1 MYYANGKKQ
10 AEKGGYS
17 RIRLFETL
25 NEEELIVDNTGE
37 VQLKELFYIK

>member
-10 AEKGGYS
+10 AEKDGYS

-25 NEEELIVDNTGE
+25 SAKKN
-37 VQLKELFYIK
+37 